1 MSGALRRGLL
11 KTARRRLEESMSEN
25 LPARSLSRILAAS
38 LAGTAIE
45 FYDFFIYGTA
55 ASLVFGKLFF
65 AAAPPSAQLLAAY
78 ASFGVA
84 FLARPIGA
92 LAFGHFGDRV
102 GRKSTLIASLLLM
115 GIATTAIG
123 AIPTYSDIG
132 WPAPI
137 LLCLLR
143 FAQGLGLG
151 GEWGGAA
158 LLAIENAP
166 PSLRGRF
173 GMFPQL
179 GAPVG
184 FFAANGFFLLLGL
197 VLSPA
202 QFLAWGWRIPFLAS
216 AVLVGLGLWV
226 RMRLTETPAFTAA
239 LAEGLPPRIPAATLL
254 LNFFRQTLAGTLA
267 VVAAFAIFYLTTT
280 FTLGYATTT
289 LGYDRREFLAVLLAA
304 IPFLAAGIICSG
316 YWSDRNDPRRVL
328 IMGCAVAVPVG
339 LLLAPLL
346 TSGSLAAI
354 WLFLSTALFVMGLL
368 YGPLGAW
375 MPSLFPASV
384 RYTGVSVAFT
394 VGGILGGGI
403 APLLAQSLAIH
414 GGLKWVGFYLSGA
427 ALVSLVS
434 LLTLGQD
441 GSGKRITK
449 EKLLER

>member
-1 MSGALRRGLL
+1 MS
-11 KTARRRLEESMSEN
+11 KT
-25 LPARSLSRILAAS
+25 LPVGSSSRILAAS

-115 GIATTAIG
+115 GIATMAIG

-143 FAQGLGLG
+143 FGQGLGLG

-166 PSLRGRF
+166 PAFRGRF

-226 RMRLTETPAFTAA
+226 RMRLTETPVFAAA
-239 LAEGLPPRIPAATLL
+239 LKEGLPPRVPAATLL
-254 LNFFRQTLAGTLA
+254 LNFPRQTLAGTLA

-289 LGYDRREFLAVLLAA
+289 LGYDRREFLAVLLGA
-304 IPFLAAGIICSG
+304 IPFLAAGILCSG
-316 YWSDRNDPRRVL
+316 YWSDRSDPRRVL
-328 IMGCAVAVPVG
+328 MIGCGVAVPVG

-375 MPSLFPASV
+375 MPSLFPAGV

-403 APLLAQSLAIH
+403 APMVAQSLAIH
-414 GGLKWVGFYLSGA
+414 GGLQWVGLYLSAA
-427 ALVSLVS
+427 ALISLLA
-434 LLTLGQD
+434 LLTLGHD
-441 GSGKRITK
+441 GPRNQIAK
-449 EKLLER
+449 EKFLGR

>member
-1 MSGALRRGLL
+1 MPAH
-11 KTARRRLEESMSEN
+11 
-25 LPARSLSRILAAS
+25 LPTRSSSRILAAS

-65 AAAPPSAQLLAAY
+65 AAAPASTQLLAAY

-115 GIATTAIG
+115 GIATMAIG

-132 WPAPI
+132 WPAPV

-166 PSLRGRF
+166 PSFRGRF

-197 VLSPA
+197 VLSPG

-239 LAEGLPPRIPAATLL
+239 LAEGSPPRVPAATLL
-254 LNFFRQTLAGTLA
+254 LNFPRQTLAGTLA

-304 IPFLAAGIICSG
+304 IPFLAAGILCSG
-316 YWSDRNDPRRVL
+316 HWSDRSDPRRVL
-328 IMGCAVAVPVG
+328 IIGCAVAVPVG

-346 TSGSLAAI
+346 TSGSLVAI

-375 MPSLFPASV
+375 MPSLFPARV

-403 APLLAQSLAIH
+403 APLVAQSLAIH
-414 GGLKWVGFYLSGA
+414 GGLRWVGYYLSGA
-427 ALVSLVS
+427 ALVSLVA
-434 LLTLGQD
+434 LLTLGHD
-441 GSGKRITK
+441 GSRNRIAK
-449 EKLLER
+449 EKLQEG

>member
-1 MSGALRRGLL
+1 MSTNHSQPIA
-11 KTARRRLEESMSEN
+11 T
-25 LPARSLSRILAAS
+25 SRILAAS

-65 AAAPPSAQLLAAY
+65 AAAPPATQLLAAY
-78 ASFGVA
+78 ATFSVA

-115 GIATTAIG
+115 GLSTMAIG
-123 AIPTYSDIG
+123 LLPTYAQVG
-132 WPAPI
+132 WPAPV

-143 FAQGLGLG
+143 FGQGLGLG

-158 LLAIENAP
+158 LLAMENAP
-166 PSLRGRF
+166 AAYRGRY

-184 FFAANGFFLLLGL
+184 FLAANGFFLSLGL

-202 QFLAWGWRIPFLAS
+202 QFSAWGWRIPFLAS

-226 RMRLTETPAFTAA
+226 RVRLTETPVFAAA
-239 LAEGLPPRIPAATLL
+239 LAEAPPPRVPAATLL
-254 LNFFRQTLAGTLA
+254 KEHPRETLSATLA

-280 FTLGYATTT
+280 FTLGYATTSLT
-289 LGYDRREFLAVLLAA
+289 YERGEFLAVLLIAM
-304 IPFLAAGIICSG
+304 PFLAAGILCSG
-316 YWSDRNDPRRVL
+316 VWSDRRDPRHVL
-328 IMGCAVAVPVG
+328 ITGCCLALPLG
-339 LLLAPLL
+339 LLLAPAMA
-346 TSGSLAAI
+346 SGSLLFI
-354 WLFLSTALFVMGLL
+354 WLFLSAALFIMGLV

-375 MPSLFPASV
+375 MPSLFPARV
-384 RYTGVSVAFT
+384 RYTGVSLAFT

-403 APLLAQSLAIH
+403 APIVAQSLAIH
-414 GGLKWVGFYLSGA
+414 GGLPWVGLYLSAA
-427 ALVSLVS
+427 ALLSLIA
-434 LLTLGQD
+434 LLTLARP
-441 GSGKRITK
+441 SRS
-449 EKLLER
+449 

>member
-1 MSGALRRGLL
+1 MSRNNSQLVS
-11 KTARRRLEESMSEN
+11 T
-25 LPARSLSRILAAS
+25 PRILAAS

-65 AAAPPSAQLLAAY
+65 AAAPPATQLLAAY
-78 ASFGVA
+78 ASFSVA

-115 GIATTAIG
+115 GLSTMAIG
-123 AIPTYSDIG
+123 LLPTYAQIG
-132 WPAPI
+132 WPAPV

-143 FAQGLGLG
+143 FGQGLGLG

-158 LLAIENAP
+158 LLAMENAP
-166 PSLRGRF
+166 AASRGRY

-184 FFAANGFFLLLGL
+184 FLAANGFFLLLGL

-202 QFLAWGWRIPFLAS
+202 QFSAWGWRIPFLAS
-216 AVLVGLGLWV
+216 VVLVGLGLWV
-226 RMRLTETPAFTAA
+226 RMRLTETPAFAAA
-239 LAEGLPPRIPAATLL
+239 LAEAPPPRVPAATLL
-254 LNFFRQTLAGTLA
+254 KEHPRETLAGTFA

-289 LGYDRREFLAVLLAA
+289 LAYDRREFLAVLLIAM
-304 IPFLAAGIICSG
+304 PFLAAGILCSG
-316 YWSDRNDPRRVL
+316 IWSDRRNPRRVL
-328 IMGCAVAVPVG
+328 IAGCGVAVPLG
-339 LLLAPLL
+339 LLLAPALG
-346 TSGSLAAI
+346 SDSLAAI
-354 WLFLSTALFVMGLL
+354 WLFLSAALFVMGLV

-375 MPSLFPASV
+375 MPSLFPARV
-384 RYTGVSVAFT
+384 RYTGVSLAFT

-403 APLLAQSLAIH
+403 APIVAQSLATH
-414 GGLKWVGFYLSGA
+414 GGLPWVGLYLSAA
-427 ALVSLVS
+427 ALLSLIA
-434 LLTLGQD
+434 LLTLG
-441 GSGKRITK
+441 RPT
-449 EKLLER
+449 RP

>member
-1 MSGALRRGLL
+1 M
-11 KTARRRLEESMSEN
+11 
-25 LPARSLSRILAAS
+25 PAQTLSTPRILAAS

-65 AAAPPSAQLLAAY
+65 AAAPPSAQLMAAY
-78 ASFGVA
+78 ASFSVA

-92 LAFGHFGDRV
+92 LAFGHFGDRA

-115 GIATTAIG
+115 GLSTMAIG
-123 AIPTYSDIG
+123 VLPTYAEIG
-132 WPAPI
+132 WPAPV
-137 LLCLLR
+137 LLSVLR
-143 FAQGLGLG
+143 FGQGLGLG

-166 PSLRGRF
+166 SAFRGRF

-184 FFAANGFFLLLGL
+184 FLAANGAFLLLGV
-197 VLSPA
+197 VLTPA

-226 RMRLTETPAFTAA
+226 RMRLTETPAFAAA
-239 LAEGLPPRIPAATLL
+239 LAEARPPRVPAATLVRS
-254 LNFFRQTLAGTLA
+254 FSRQTLAGTFA

-280 FTLGYATTT
+280 FSLGYATTV
-289 LGYDRREFLAVLLAA
+289 LGYDRGAFLAVLLAA
-304 IPFLAAGIICSG
+304 IPFLAAGILYSG
-316 YWSDRNDPRRVL
+316 LWSDRTDPRRVL
-328 IMGCAVAVPVG
+328 IIGCAVAIPVG
-339 LLLAPLL
+339 LLFAPSL
-346 TSGSLAAI
+346 TSGSLVTV
-354 WLFLSTALFVMGLL
+354 WLFLSIALFVMGLV

-375 MPSLFPASV
+375 MPSLFPARV

-403 APLLAQSLAIH
+403 APIVAQSLAIN
-414 GGLKWVGFYLSGA
+414 GGLWWVGFYLSTA
-427 ALVSLVS
+427 ALVSLVA
-434 LLTLGQD
+434 LLTLGRPPVHP
-441 GSGKRITK
+441 GRRRMLSRLRSIEVSRTK
-449 EKLLER
+449 KS

>member
-1 MSGALRRGLL
+1 MPKNSSQLVS
-11 KTARRRLEESMSEN
+11 T
-25 LPARSLSRILAAS
+25 PRILAAS

-65 AAAPPSAQLLAAY
+65 AAAPPATQLVAAY
-78 ASFGVA
+78 ASFSVA

-115 GIATTAIG
+115 GLSTMAIG
-123 AIPTYSDIG
+123 LLPTYAQVG
-132 WPAPI
+132 WPAPV

-143 FAQGLGLG
+143 FGQGLGLG

-158 LLAIENAP
+158 LLAMENAP
-166 PSLRGRF
+166 ANFRGRY

-184 FFAANGFFLLLGL
+184 FLAANGFFLLLGL

-202 QFLAWGWRIPFLAS
+202 QFFAWGWRIPFLAS

-226 RMRLTETPAFTAA
+226 RMRLTETPVFAAA
-239 LAEGLPPRIPAATLL
+239 LAEAPPPRVPAVTLL
-254 LNFFRQTLAGTLA
+254 RDFPRETLAETFA

-289 LGYDRREFLAVLLAA
+289 LAYDRREFLAVLLIAM
-304 IPFLAAGIICSG
+304 PFLAAGILCSG
-316 YWSDRNDPRRVL
+316 IWSDRQNPRRVL
-328 IMGCAVAVPVG
+328 IVGCGIAVPLG
-339 LLLAPLL
+339 LLLAPALA
-346 TSGSLAAI
+346 SGSLAVI
-354 WLFLSTALFVMGLL
+354 WLFLSAALFVMGLV

-375 MPSLFPASV
+375 MPSLFPARV
-384 RYTGVSVAFT
+384 RYTGVSLAFT

-403 APLLAQSLAIH
+403 APIVAQTLAIH
-414 GGLKWVGFYLSGA
+414 GGLPWVGLYLSAA
-427 ALVSLVS
+427 ALLSLMA
-434 LLTLGQD
+434 LLTLARP
-441 GSGKRITK
+441 SRS
-449 EKLLER
+449 

>member
-1 MSGALRRGLL
+1 MSRNNPQLVS
-11 KTARRRLEESMSEN
+11 T
-25 LPARSLSRILAAS
+25 PRILAAS

-65 AAAPPSAQLLAAY
+65 AAAPPATQLLAAY
-78 ASFGVA
+78 ASFSVA

-115 GIATTAIG
+115 GLSTMAIG
-123 AIPTYSDIG
+123 LLPTYAQIG
-132 WPAPI
+132 WPAPV

-143 FAQGLGLG
+143 FGQGLGLG

-158 LLAIENAP
+158 LLAMENAP
-166 PSLRGRF
+166 AAFRGRY

-184 FFAANGFFLLLGL
+184 FLAANGFFLLLGL

-202 QFLAWGWRIPFLAS
+202 QFSTWGWRIPFLAS

-226 RMRLTETPAFTAA
+226 RMRLTETPVFAAA
-239 LAEGLPPRIPAATLL
+239 LAEAPPPRVPAATLL
-254 LNFFRQTLAGTLA
+254 KEHPRETLAGTFA

-289 LGYDRREFLAVLLAA
+289 LVYDRREFLAVLLIAM
-304 IPFLAAGIICSG
+304 PFLAAGILCSG
-316 YWSDRNDPRRVL
+316 IWSDRRNPRRVL
-328 IMGCAVAVPVG
+328 IAGCGVAVPLG
-339 LLLAPLL
+339 LLLAPALG
-346 TSGSLAAI
+346 SGSLAAI
-354 WLFLSTALFVMGLL
+354 WLFLSAALFVMGLV

-375 MPSLFPASV
+375 MPSLFPARV
-384 RYTGVSVAFT
+384 RYTGVSLAFT

-403 APLLAQSLAIH
+403 APIVAQSLANH
-414 GGLKWVGFYLSGA
+414 GGLPWVGLYLSAA
-427 ALVSLVS
+427 ALLSLIA
-434 LLTLGQD
+434 LLTLG
-441 GSGKRITK
+441 RPTR
-449 EKLLER
+449 L

>member
-1 MSGALRRGLL
+1 MS
-11 KTARRRLEESMSEN
+11 TN
-25 LPARSLSRILAAS
+25 LPAASTSRILAAS

-115 GIATTAIG
+115 GISTVAIG
-123 AIPTYSDIG
+123 LIPTYAAIG
-132 WPAPI
+132 WPAPA
-137 LLCLLR
+137 LLCVLR
-143 FAQGLGLG
+143 FCQGLGLG

-166 PSLRGRF
+166 AASRGRY

-197 VLSPA
+197 TLTPA
-202 QFLAWGWRIPFLAS
+202 EFSAWGWRIPFLAS

-226 RMRLTETPAFTAA
+226 RLRLTETPAFAAA
-239 LAEGLPPRIPAATLL
+239 LAQAPPARVPALELL
-254 LNFFRQTLAGTLA
+254 KQFPRETLAGTLA
-267 VVAAFAIFYLTTT
+267 VVAAFAIFYITTT
-280 FTLGYATTT
+280 FILGYATTT
-289 LGYDRREFLAVLLAA
+289 LAYDRGEFLAILLAA
-304 IPFLAAGIICSG
+304 IPFLAAGILFSG
-316 YWSDRNDPRRVL
+316 RWADRTNARRVL
-328 IMGCAVAVPVG
+328 IIGCAIAVPSG
-339 LLLAPLL
+339 LLLAPLVS
-346 TSGSLAAI
+346 SGSLAAI
-354 WLFLSTALFVMGLL
+354 WLFLSLSLFVMGLV

-375 MPSLFPASV
+375 MPSLFPARV

-394 VGGILGGGI
+394 LGGILGGGI
-403 APLLAQSLAIH
+403 APIVAAFLANR
-414 GGLKWVGFYLSGA
+414 GGLPWVGLYLSAA
-427 ALVSLVS
+427 ALISGIA
-434 LLTLGQD
+434 LLTLSRSTPTD
-441 GSGKRITK
+441 SR
-449 EKLLER
+449 L

>member
-1 MSGALRRGLL
+1 MPKNSSQLVS
-11 KTARRRLEESMSEN
+11 T
-25 LPARSLSRILAAS
+25 PRILAAS

-65 AAAPPSAQLLAAY
+65 AAAPPATQLLAAY
-78 ASFGVA
+78 ASFSVA

-115 GIATTAIG
+115 GLSTMAIG
-123 AIPTYSDIG
+123 LLPTYAQVG
-132 WPAPI
+132 WPAPV
-137 LLCLLR
+137 LLCMLR
-143 FAQGLGLG
+143 FGQGLGLG

-158 LLAIENAP
+158 LLAMENAP
-166 PSLRGRF
+166 ANFRGRY

-184 FFAANGFFLLLGL
+184 FLAANGFFLLLGL

-202 QFLAWGWRIPFLAS
+202 QFFAWGWRVPFLAS

-226 RMRLTETPAFTAA
+226 RMRLTETPVFAAA
-239 LAEGLPPRIPAATLL
+239 LAEAPPPRVPAVTLL
-254 LNFFRQTLAGTLA
+254 RDFPRETLAETFA

-289 LGYDRREFLAVLLAA
+289 LAYDRREFLAVLLIAM
-304 IPFLAAGIICSG
+304 PFLAAGILCSG
-316 YWSDRNDPRRVL
+316 IWSDRQNPRRVL
-328 IMGCAVAVPVG
+328 IAGCGIAVPLG
-339 LLLAPLL
+339 LLLAPALA
-346 TSGSLAAI
+346 SGSLAII
-354 WLFLSTALFVMGLL
+354 WLFLSAALFVMGLV

-375 MPSLFPASV
+375 MPSLFPARV
-384 RYTGVSVAFT
+384 RYTGVSLAFT

-403 APLLAQSLAIH
+403 APIVAQTLAIH
-414 GGLKWVGFYLSGA
+414 GGLPWVGLYLSAA
-427 ALVSLVS
+427 ALLSLMA
-434 LLTLGQD
+434 LLTLAR
-441 GSGKRITK
+441 SSRS
-449 EKLLER
+449 

>member
-1 MSGALRRGLL
+1 MS
-11 KTARRRLEESMSEN
+11 KN
-25 LPARSLSRILAAS
+25 LPAGSSSRILAAS

-115 GIATTAIG
+115 GTATMAIG

-143 FAQGLGLG
+143 FGQGLGLG

-166 PSLRGRF
+166 PAFRGRF

-226 RMRLTETPAFTAA
+226 RLRLTETPVFAAA
-239 LAEGLPPRIPAATLL
+239 LKEGLPPRVPAATLL
-254 LNFFRQTLAGTLA
+254 LNFPRQTLAGTLA

-289 LGYDRREFLAVLLAA
+289 LGYDRREFLGVLLAA
-304 IPFLAAGIICSG
+304 IPFLAAGILCSG
-316 YWSDRNDPRRVL
+316 YWSDRSDPRRVL
-328 IMGCAVAVPVG
+328 IIGCGVAVPVG

-375 MPSLFPASV
+375 MPSLFPARV

-403 APLLAQSLAIH
+403 APMVAQSLTIH
-414 GGLKWVGFYLSGA
+414 GGLQWVGLYLSGA
-427 ALVSLVS
+427 ALISLLA
-434 LLTLGQD
+434 LLTLGHD
-441 GSGKRITK
+441 GPRNRIAK
-449 EKLLER
+449 EKFLER

>member
-1 MSGALRRGLL
+1 MPNNSQRVS
-11 KTARRRLEESMSEN
+11 T
-25 LPARSLSRILAAS
+25 PRILAAS

-55 ASLVFGKLFF
+55 ASLVFGTLFF
-65 AAAPPSAQLLAAY
+65 AAAPPATQLLAAY
-78 ASFGVA
+78 ASFSVA

-115 GIATTAIG
+115 GISTMTIG
-123 AIPTYSDIG
+123 LLPTYAQVG
-132 WPAPI
+132 WPAPV

-143 FAQGLGLG
+143 FGQGLGLG

-158 LLAIENAP
+158 LLAMENAP
-166 PSLRGRF
+166 ASFRGRY

-184 FFAANGFFLLLGL
+184 FLAANGFFLLLGL

-202 QFLAWGWRIPFLAS
+202 QFSAWGWRIPFLAS

-226 RMRLTETPAFTAA
+226 RMRLTETPVFAAA
-239 LAEGLPPRIPAATLL
+239 LAAAPPPRVPAATLL
-254 LNFFRQTLAGTLA
+254 RENSRETLAATFA

-289 LGYDRREFLAVLLAA
+289 LAYDRGQFLAVLLIAM
-304 IPFLAAGIICSG
+304 PFLAGGILCSG
-316 YWSDRNDPRRVL
+316 VWSDRRNPRHVL
-328 IMGCAVAVPVG
+328 IAGCSVAVPLG
-339 LLLAPLL
+339 FLLAPALA
-346 TSGSLAAI
+346 SRSLVVI
-354 WLFLSTALFVMGLL
+354 WLFLAAALFVMGLV

-375 MPSLFPASV
+375 MPSLFPARV
-384 RYTGVSVAFT
+384 RYTGVSLAFT

-403 APLLAQSLAIH
+403 APIVAQSLAIH
-414 GGLKWVGFYLSGA
+414 GGLSLVGLYLSAA
-427 ALVSLVS
+427 ALLSLVA
-434 LLTLGQD
+434 LATLG
-441 GSGKRITK
+441 RT
-449 EKLLER
+449 RRA

>member
-1 MSGALRRGLL
+1 MPKINSQLVS
-11 KTARRRLEESMSEN
+11 T
-25 LPARSLSRILAAS
+25 PRILAAS

-65 AAAPPSAQLLAAY
+65 AAAPPATQLVAAY
-78 ASFGVA
+78 ASFSVA

-115 GIATTAIG
+115 GLSTMAIG
-123 AIPTYSDIG
+123 LLPTYAQVG
-132 WPAPI
+132 WPAPV

-143 FAQGLGLG
+143 FGQGLGLG

-158 LLAIENAP
+158 LLAMENAP
-166 PSLRGRF
+166 PKFRGRY

-184 FFAANGFFLLLGL
+184 FLAANGFFLLLGM
-197 VLSPA
+197 VLTPA
-202 QFLAWGWRIPFLAS
+202 QFLAWGWRVPFLAS

-226 RMRLTETPAFTAA
+226 RMRLTETPVFAAA
-239 LAEGLPPRIPAATLL
+239 LAEAPPPRVPAVTLL
-254 LNFFRQTLAGTLA
+254 RDFPRETLAETFA

-289 LGYDRREFLAVLLAA
+289 LAYDRREFLAVLLIAM
-304 IPFLAAGIICSG
+304 PFLAAGILCSG
-316 YWSDRNDPRRVL
+316 IWSDRHNPRRVL
-328 IMGCAVAVPVG
+328 ITGCSVAVPLG
-339 LLLAPLL
+339 LLLAPALA
-346 TSGSLAAI
+346 SGSLAVI
-354 WLFLSTALFVMGLL
+354 WLFLSAALFVMGLV

-375 MPSLFPASV
+375 MPSLFPAHV
-384 RYTGVSVAFT
+384 RYTGVSLAFT

-403 APLLAQSLAIH
+403 APIVAQTLAIH
-414 GGLKWVGFYLSGA
+414 GGLPWVGLYLSAA
-427 ALVSLVS
+427 ALLSLVA
-434 LLTLGQD
+434 LATLGR
-441 GSGKRITK
+441 SSRS
-449 EKLLER
+449 

>member
-1 MSGALRRGLL
+1 MPKNSSQLVS
-11 KTARRRLEESMSEN
+11 T
-25 LPARSLSRILAAS
+25 PRILAAS

-65 AAAPPSAQLLAAY
+65 AAAPPATQLMAAY
-78 ASFGVA
+78 ASFSVA

-115 GIATTAIG
+115 GLSTMAIG
-123 AIPTYSDIG
+123 LLPTYAQVG
-132 WPAPI
+132 WPAPV

-143 FAQGLGLG
+143 FGQGLGLG

-158 LLAIENAP
+158 LLAMENAP
-166 PSLRGRF
+166 ANFRGRY

-202 QFLAWGWRIPFLAS
+202 QFFAWGWRIPFLAS

-226 RMRLTETPAFTAA
+226 RMRLTETPVFAAA
-239 LAEGLPPRIPAATLL
+239 LAEAPPPRVPAVTLL
-254 LNFFRQTLAGTLA
+254 RDFPRETLAETFA

-289 LGYDRREFLAVLLAA
+289 LAYDRREFLAVLLIAM
-304 IPFLAAGIICSG
+304 PFLAAGILCSG
-316 YWSDRNDPRRVL
+316 IWSDRQNPRRVL
-328 IMGCAVAVPVG
+328 IAGCGIAVPLG
-339 LLLAPLL
+339 LLLAPALA
-346 TSGSLAAI
+346 SGSLAVI
-354 WLFLSTALFVMGLL
+354 WLFLSAALFVMGLV

-375 MPSLFPASV
+375 MPSLFPARV
-384 RYTGVSVAFT
+384 RYTGVSLAFT

-403 APLLAQSLAIH
+403 APIVAQTLAIH
-414 GGLKWVGFYLSGA
+414 GGLPWVGWYLSAA
-427 ALVSLVS
+427 ALLSLMA
-434 LLTLGQD
+434 LLTLAR
-441 GSGKRITK
+441 SSRS
-449 EKLLER
+449 